1 MTFQL
6 DPFQEQAIKAVQ
18 RGHSVF
24 VSAPTGSGKT
34 VIAESVIDRALSQ
47 GEHAVYTAPVKA
59 LSNQKFRDFKA
70 RYGDDKVGILTG
82 DVALNTEAPLL
93 IMTTEI
99 YRNSLLDYHHRIE
112 KIGWVIFDEIHYL
125 DDLERGTVWEE
136 ALLFTPA
143 RIKILALSAT
153 IPNVKEL
160 ADWIHNSQGR
170 DLSVIEE
177 TRRVVPLHFFF
188 QCQGKIQ
195 NNLNTLFREGYL
207 NRDNWR
213 MSSRERRRGFRPLRA
228 HPNRLDVMLE
238 HLRKNDRL
246 PLIYFVFGR
255 RRAELLAQE
264 AAAFDFLKP
273 AERQG
278 IVEQYDT
285 LCDRYD
291 LKSEVTALDMKQLI
305 ERGIGYHH
313 AGMLPSLK
321 EVIEQLFTS
330 RFLKAIF
337 TTETF
342 ALGINMPARSVVFD
356 QLEKFYGTGFRH
368 LSCRDF
374 FQMAG
379 RAGRRGLDPEGFV
392 YSRIQPGDIPFSTLK
407 RILHGQSEPVKSQ
420 FNTSY
425 ATLLNLYRERG
436 DKLLEIYP
444 RSFHYF
450 QSGER
455 RRKECVDHF
464 HHKLDLLRELG
475 YIDANTVT
483 AKGEFAAAFFG
494 YELVLGEMHEEG
506 LLDPLDE
513 SALSVM
519 LCSLIYEPRRGIPP
533 PRLKSYKAQMNAKA
547 NEIVNRIHK
556 RETKYH
562 IRPLT
567 KDASFHLAEGVEA
580 WVKGATF
587 DKALSLTAADE
598 GEFVRAL
605 RMVIQI
611 VRELRQAPHTS
622 EKLSRTAHTAYQ
634 KINRGVVDAERQL
647 RT

>member
-6 DPFQEQAIKAVQ
+6 DPFQQEAIKAVES
-18 RGHSVF
+18 GHSVF

-34 VIAESVIDRALSQ
+34 VIAESVIDLALSRR
-47 GEHAVYTAPVKA
+47 EHVVYTAPVKA

-70 RYGDDKVGILTG
+70 RYGENQVGILTG
-82 DVALNTEAPLL
+82 DVAINTDAPLL

-125 DDLERGTVWEE
+125 DDIERGTVWEE
-136 ALLFTPA
+136 ALLFTPQ

-153 IPNVKEL
+153 IPNVNEL
-160 ADWIHNSQGR
+160 ADWIRGSQYR

-177 TRRVVPLHFFF
+177 SKRVVPLHFFF

-195 NNLNTLFREGYL
+195 SHLNALFREGYL
-207 NRDNWR
+207 NRDSWR
-213 MSSRERRRGFRPLRA
+213 LSTRERRRGYHVMKA
-228 HPNRLDVMLE
+228 KPNRLDHLLE
-238 HLRKNDRL
+238 HLQQSGRL
-246 PLIYFVFGR
+246 PVIYFVFGR
-255 RRAELLAQE
+255 RRAELLASE
-264 AAAFDFLKP
+264 ATSFDFLAE
-273 AERQG
+273 AERKKILQ
-278 IVEQYDT
+278 QYDE
-285 LCDRYD
+285 LCERYD
-291 LKSEVTALDMKQLI
+291 LKAEKTAIDMKDLV

-330 RFLKAIF
+330 RLLKVIF

-342 ALGINMPARSVVFD
+342 ALGINMPAHSVVFD

-368 LSCRDF
+368 LSNRDF

-379 RAGRRGLDPEGFV
+379 RAGRRGMDPEGFV
-392 YSRIQPGDIPFSTLK
+392 YLRIHPNDIPFSTVK
-407 RILHGQSEPVKSQ
+407 RMLHGPSEPVKSQ

-425 ATLLNLYRERG
+425 ATLLNLYRESG
-436 DKLLEIYP
+436 QALLEIYP

-450 QSGER
+450 QSGEKKR
-455 RRKECVDHF
+455 NECLYHF
-464 HHKLDLLRELG
+464 RHKLDLLREIG
-475 YIDANTVT
+475 YIDEKSVT

-494 YELVLGEMHEEG
+494 YELILGEMHEIGMLES
-506 LLDPLDE
+506 LDE
-513 SALSVM
+513 VALSV
-519 LCSLIYEPRRGIPP
+519 LLSSLIYEPRRGIFP
-533 PRLKSYKAQMNAKA
+533 PRLKSYKAQMKLRAD
-547 NEIVNRIHK
+547 EIVSRIHR
-556 RETKYH
+556 REMKYR

-567 KDASFHLAEGVEA
+567 KEAHFHLAEGVEA
-580 WVKGATF
+580 WVRGATF
-587 DKALSLTAADE
+587 DKALSLTQADE

-611 VRELRQAPHTS
+611 LRELREAPHTS
-622 EKLSRTAHTAYQ
+622 EKLSRVAHNAFQ